1 MAKDSSSDR
10 RILFPWER
18 RRMLRR
24 WLGLGQ
30 LRPYL
35 LLGAL
40 GAFVFLIGLSERR
53 AAGERQTRA
62 TLIGARRAVEAYIAD
77 SDGGCPRDMTQA
89 AEHARLEHTPE
100 DAWGRPFR
108 LLCPGH
114 ESNPYELMSDGPDGL
129 PAGLD
134 RIE

>member
-24 WLGLGQ
+24 WLGLAE
-30 LRPYL
+30 LRPFL
-35 LLGAL
+35 LLGGVA
-40 GAFVFLIGLSERR
+40 GFVLLVGFGEHR

-62 TLIGARRAVEAYIAD
+62 TLLGARRAVEAYMAEN
-77 SDGGCPRDMTQA
+77 DGGCPSDMKQA
-89 AEHARLEHTPE
+89 SEHARLDHVPE
-100 DAWGRPFR
+100 DAWGRPLR
-108 LLCPGH
+108 LVCPGH
-114 ESNPYELMSDGPDGL
+114 ESNPYELISDGPDGQ